1 MAEAVTVEGLEK
13 RYGRVEALRGISL
26 SVKRG
31 EIFGLLGANG
41 AGKTTLIRIL
51 VGLARPTAGSVS
63 VLGFDPNR
71 EAAALRRQVGF
82 MPQSPA
88 LYLDLSTRANV
99 AFFGAAHPHENSG
112 RRVEE
117 IIDFVALRE
126 RAHDPVH
133 TLSGG
138 MKQRVS
144 LGCAL
149 FHKPALLLLDE
160 PTAGVDP
167 PLREIFWK
175 HFRDLAAS
183 GATIVVSTHQ
193 LDEALACDRLAV
205 MRDGAVLAC
214 DSPAGLLRRGRT
226 TVRVKCGDAIEE
238 ARIES
243 TPEALAAHLKHAG
256 LSPEVASVELVAD
269 TLETIVLDLVRRGG
283 AP

>member
-1 MAEAVTVEGLEK
+1 MSDAVAVEGLQK

-26 SVKRG
+26 AVKRG

-51 VGLARPTAGSVS
+51 VGLVRPTGGSVR
-63 VLGFDPNR
+63 VLGLDPGR

-82 MPQSPA
+82 MPQAPA
-88 LYLDLSTRANV
+88 LYLDLSMRANV
-99 AFFGAAHPHENSG
+99 AFFGAAHAVDEPR

-149 FHKPALLLLDE
+149 FHKPSLLLLDE

-167 PLREIFWK
+167 PLRESFWK
-175 HFRDLAAS
+175 HFRSLAAA

-214 DSPAGLLRRGRT
+214 DTPAGLLRRGRT
-226 TVRVKCGDAIEE
+226 TVRVKSGEKIEE

-243 TPEALAAHLKHAG
+243 TPEALSAHLKGFG
-256 LSPEVASVELVAD
+256 LGADVVSVELVAD
-269 TLETIVLDLVRRGG
+269 TLETVVLDLVRRAG
-283 AP
+283 P